1 MVHEHARQIIADGPV
16 YDHGSGRGIHPAGE
30 TADGP
35 GVSDLLPYRLD
46 RVVDDV
52 DWRPLRPALAR
63 LEEEV
68 LEDLQ
73 PVVRVADLGV
83 ELHPEAPLLALLE
96 GDDRDGGR
104 LGGDLEA
111 LGGGEDGVAVAR
123 PGLLLV
129 RGAREEAVV
138 APHDYVR
145 AAVLPD
151 LDGSHLPAEEERHEL
166 HPVAD
171 AEHRHVEV
179 EERGVHPRGVVLVDA
194 AGATGEDY
202 ALRVAGLYLLYGGVV
217 GDQLRVDA
225 GLADPAGDQL
235 GVLAAEVQ
243 DQYHYP
249 PIPTRWSR
257 CSSLPSVFREGA
269 YITSAFWNSLMFW

>member
-30 TADGP
+30 PADGP
-35 GVSDLLPYRLD
+35 RAAYLLPYLLD
-46 RVVDDV
+46 GVVDDV
-52 DWRPLRPALAR
+52 DRRPLRLAR
-63 LEEEV
+63 GGLEEEV

-83 ELHPEAPLLALLE
+83 ELHPVAALFALLE

-104 LGGDLEA
+104 LGGDHEA
-111 LGGGEDGVAVAR
+111 VGGGENGVAVAR

-129 RGAREEAVV
+129 RGAREEAIV
-138 APHDYVR
+138 APHDYGR

-151 LDGSHLPAEEERHEL
+151 LAGTHLPAEEERHEL

-194 AGATGEDY
+194 AGAAGEDD
-202 ALRVAGLYLLYGGVV
+202 ALRVAGLYLLYGCVV

-243 DQYHYP
+243 DEDQVYP

-269 YITSAFWNSLMFW
+269 YIT